1 MLTNPTIETMK
12 SLKLHGMIEALEEQ
26 QQAPAVQ
33 ALSFEERIAL
43 IVDRERLHRDNQ
55 RRTRLMRGA
64 HLKVSE
70 ASIEDISY
78 KATRGLDKRQIATLA
93 TGEWVRRAQNILITG
108 VTGTGKTWISCALAQ
123 QVCRQGA
130 SVTYWRVSRL
140 IEELRVSHGDGS
152 YIKLLKTISK
162 TSLIVL
168 DDFGLTAL
176 STQDRTD
183 LLEILDDRINTG
195 STLIASQ
202 LPVDTW
208 HAYLGEPTLADAILD
223 RIVHTSHRIE
233 LKVPGDSMR
242 KPRTPVDA

>member
-1 MLTNPTIETMK
+1 MK

-33 ALSFEERIAL
+33 ALSFEERLAL
-43 IVDRERLHRDNQ
+43 IVDRERLYRDNQ
-55 RRTRLMRGA
+55 RRSRLMRGA

-78 KATRGLDKRQIATLA
+78 KAARGLDKRQIATLA
-93 TGEWVRRAQNILITG
+93 TGEWIRRAQNILITG

-176 STQDRTD
+176 SAQDRTD